1 MLMETAGHKDQVAK
15 LMPALT
21 ISDAELEEG
30 MEILTDSVRSV
41 TR

>member
-1 MLMETAGHKDQVAK
+1 
-15 LMPALT
+15 LT